1 MMHAFAF
8 LVPLTIGVVMA
19 ADMPVANSDDG
30 KQQIMNNDEAWL
42 NAVAAND
49 PKAIAAFYAEDGAI
63 LAPGMPIAKGR
74 DAVEAAWKGFVGMK
88 DFSLTFSP
96 SLVDVAQSGDL
107 AYEIGT
113 YELGYSTD
121 KPVHD
126 RGKYVVV
133 WKKSDEDWKVM
144 ADIFNSDGAM

>member
-1 MMHAFAF
+1 MIRAIAF

-19 ADMPVANSDDG
+19 ADMPVPSSDDD
-30 KQQIMNNDEAWL
+30 KQQIMKNDEAWL
-42 NAVAAND
+42 KTVATKD
-49 PKAIAAFYAEDGAI
+49 PKAIAEFYSEDGAI

-74 DAVEAAWKGFVGMK
+74 SAVEAAWKGLVGMK

-96 SLVDVAQSGDL
+96 SLVDVAQSGDI

-113 YELGYSTD
+113 YELGFTTD

-126 RGKYVVV
+126 KGKYVVV
-133 WKKSDEDWKVM
+133 WKKSGDDWKVM

>member
-19 ADMPVANSDDG
+19 ADMPVASPDDG

-42 NAVAAND
+42 KAVAAKD
-49 PKAIAAFYAEDGAI
+49 AKAIAAFYADNGAI
-63 LAPGMPIAKGR
+63 LAPGIAKGR
-74 DAVEAAWKGFVGMK
+74 DAVEAAWKGFLGMK

-96 SLVDVAQSGDL
+96 SLVDVAHSGDL

-113 YELGYSTD
+113 YKLGYATD

-126 RGKYVVV
+126 KGKYVVV
-133 WKKSDEDWKVM
+133 WKKSGEDWKVT